1 MNGFLAMYKPTGM
14 TSADVVYKV
23 RKILHMKKVGHSGT
37 LDPNVDGMLP
47 IALGAATKAI
57 TTLQDGGKIYS
68 GEVTLGFATTTEDL
82 DGEVVARTPLQSAI
96 SDAAIDAAMASF
108 IGTIT
113 QIPPMYSAVKVN
125 GRRLYDYARAG
136 ETVER
141 PQRQAVIK
149 EFTRVSPSTFNAEAG
164 TQTFKFLA
172 KVGKGT
178 YIRTLAVDLG
188 RKLGLASCMS
198 QLTRQ
203 ESGGFTL
210 DESCILAQL
219 QELAAADRVAEVLHP
234 IQHAYPTLPT
244 VELSAAQWSLVQN
257 GGFVSLTTTAP
268 RVLLTHAGV
277 LKAVYARTAEGGYHP
292 ETMYL
297 ANDFGGV
304 RGAND

>member
-1 MNGFLAMYKPTGM
+1 MNGFLAMYKPAGM

-37 LDPNVDGMLP
+37 LDPSVDGMLP

-82 DGEVVARTPLQSAI
+82 DGEVVERTPLSTPVNNDQ
-96 SDAAIDAAMASF
+96 IDDTMASF

-149 EFTRVSPSTFNAEAG
+149 EFTRVSEPEFNAAEG
-164 TQTFKFLA
+164 TQTFKFVA

-188 RKLGLASCMS
+188 RQLGLASCMS

-210 DESCILAQL
+210 DESCTLERL
-219 QELAAADRVAEVLHP
+219 RELADAGRAEEVLHP
-234 IQHAYPTLPT
+234 IQHAYPDLPE
-244 VELSAAQWSLVQN
+244 VELTPAQWALVQN
-257 GGFVSLTTTAP
+257 GGFVALATEAP
-268 RVLLTHAGV
+268 RVVVLHDGV
-277 LKAVYARTAEGGYHP
+277 MKAVYTRTPEGGYHP